1 MGRLRSYVIRV
12 LVVLCALLAAASTCT
27 ATTNRPLGQAI
38 QFGIG
43 SSFSLRDFGGS
54 TLAYQRFVGR
64 NVAWRLSLGLD
75 LQYDSGK
82 ESEQVTGEYDIDA
95 SFDTTEWRHLVSLS
109 SEWLVY
115 RGERLAV
122 FYGGGPRI
130 SYYSDQDD
138 DWYSASGGEWRYWRY
153 SRESYGVG
161 LQGCAGVQWA
171 ATDWLAV
178 HAEYSVRCMYLHVK
192 EEYVR
197 AETGDDGYSSVV
209 TDEFNRIDLD
219 SRGVRFGLSVY
230 F

>member
-1 MGRLRSYVIRV
+1 MERLRSNAICA
-12 LVVLCALLAAASTCT
+12 LAVLCALLAVTSTCT
-27 ATTNRPLGQAI
+27 AAPNRPLGQAI

-43 SSFSLRDFGGS
+43 NSFNLRSFGAS

-75 LQYDSGK
+75 VQYDSGK
-82 ESEQVTGEYDIDA
+82 DSELETGHYEVDG
-95 SFDTTEWRHLVSLS
+95 SFDTTEWHHEVSLS

-115 RGERLAV
+115 RGERVSV

-138 DWYSASGGEWRYWRY
+138 SWNSTSSGEWRFRRHI
-153 SRESYGVG
+153 RENYGIG

-171 ATDWLAV
+171 ATDWLVV
-178 HAEYSVRCMYLHVK
+178 HAEYGVRCMYLHFVD
-192 EEYVR
+192 EYIR
-197 AETGDDGYSSVV
+197 TETGEDGGTYVE
-209 TDEFNRIDLD
+209 TDEFDRIELD
-219 SRGVRFGLSVY
+219 SRGVRFGLSAY